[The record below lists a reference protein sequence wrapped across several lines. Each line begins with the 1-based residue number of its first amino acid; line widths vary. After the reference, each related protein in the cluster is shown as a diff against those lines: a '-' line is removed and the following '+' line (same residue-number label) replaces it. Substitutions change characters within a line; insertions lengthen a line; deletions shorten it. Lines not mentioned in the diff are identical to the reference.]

1 MINNDWPILQ
11 VIIPLF
17 GAIATAL
24 CFQITYARIIAI
36 ITAISSLIVS
46 LYGMITLDGTR
57 RYMLGNWQAPIGI
70 EYRLDHMSQPAIVY
84 IFVILLFILTI
95 CRKSIIS
102 EIEEYISPSRRHI
115 IYTMILLV
123 ATGLSGMVA
132 TNDLF
137 NLYVFLEI
145 ASLASYALIS
155 QCSDNRAARGALDY
169 LILGTVGASLILI
182 GIGMLY
188 SHTGTLNI
196 DDIHERLEHLYGS
209 RIVILG
215 FAFFITGCLLK
226 IALFPLHFWMIR
238 AYEFATSALLIYL
251 ASLSSIVGFYV
262 LVRFIYFVA
271 DYRVLYDQ
279 LHFGAII
286 QCLSLVAIVVSSYL
300 ALKSDKIRSL
310 IVYSI
315 AAQVGYICLMLINP
329 NPVAIGILASC
340 LLADSLLKIG
350 LFAAISDRHC
360 ERGQA
365 TQFTKLLLLFNIIS
379 SAGLPFTIGF
389 VNKINILSLL
399 FRDKEYLA
407 LFVVIASS
415 ILALEYHYKLWRLVK
430 TNAINYS
437 GIVALS
443 ITSFASLML
452 LIMNSEFTRFVVT
465 FFTGVMNG

>member
-1 MINNDWPILQ
+1 MINSDWPILQ

-17 GAIATAL
+17 GSIATAL
-24 CFQITYARIIAI
+24 CPRITYARTIAI
-36 ITAISSLIVS
+36 ITALSSLAVS
-46 LYGMITLDGTR
+46 AYGLVTLEGSR

-70 EYRLDHMSQPAIVY
+70 EYRLDAINQPIMVY
-84 IFVILLFILTI
+84 IFAILLFTLTI
-95 CRKSIIS
+95 CRKAIIS

-145 ASLASYALIS
+145 SSLASYSLIS
-155 QCSDNRAARGALDY
+155 QGSDNRAVKGALDY
-169 LILGTVGASLILI
+169 LILGTVGASFILM
-182 GIGMLY
+182 GVGMLY

-196 DDIHERLEHLYGS
+196 DDIHARLEHLYGS
-209 RIVILG
+209 RVVILG
-215 FAFFITGCLLK
+215 LGFFITGCLLK

-238 AYEFATSALLIYL
+238 AYNFAASSLLIYL
-251 ASLSSIVGFYV
+251 SGLSSIVGFYV

-329 NPVAIGILASC
+329 SPTAIGILASC
-340 LLADSLLKIG
+340 LLADSLLKIA

-360 ERGQA
+360 ARGEA
-365 TQFTKLLLLFNIIS
+365 TRFTKLLLLFNIIS
-379 SAGLPFTIGF
+379 SAGMPLTIGF

-399 FRDKEYLA
+399 FSDKEYLA

-415 ILALEYHYKLWRLVK
+415 ILALEYHYKLWRLIK
-430 TNAINYS
+430 ATEINNH
-437 GIVALS
+437 GIIALS
-443 ITSFASLML
+443 VTSFASLML
-452 LIMNSEFTRFVVT
+452 LIMNSKFIQFVST
-465 FFTGVMNG
+465 FFVGVMNG